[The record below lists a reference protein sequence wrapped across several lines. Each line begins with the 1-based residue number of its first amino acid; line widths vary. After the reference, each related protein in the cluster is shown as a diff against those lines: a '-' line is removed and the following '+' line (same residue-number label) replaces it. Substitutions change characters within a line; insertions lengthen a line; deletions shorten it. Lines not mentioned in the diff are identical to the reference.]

1 MNCQGKDSRPN
12 IKWKLVGYD
21 LFIYVIAVIML
32 LGVYGGMDK
41 LSVPGM
47 VQQTS
52 LSAASIF
59 AARFLGKVYKQVWR
73 YGGIQCYI
81 RLLFTDMIAFIIYLC
96 MELLFPVQK
105 VTFARMLSLVSVN
118 LLGAL
123 AIRMVYRYAYK
134 CGKRDTIKGKIL
146 LMLLHTFYETDEGS
160 EGEIPKIKAAIV
172 GAGRVGVSLA
182 EEFLNNT
189 ESSYV
194 AKCFIDIDKAK
205 VGREIHGIPVW
216 PEGKMTFERLKELE
230 VQEIIFAI
238 PSMDTL

>member
-1 MNCQGKDSRPN
+1 M
-12 IKWKLVGYD
+12 
-21 LFIYVIAVIML
+21 
-32 LGVYGGMDK
+32 
-41 LSVPGM
+41 
-47 VQQTS
+47 
-52 LSAASIF
+52 
-59 AARFLGKVYKQVWR
+59 KQ
-73 YGGIQCYI
+73 
-81 RLLFTDMIAFIIYLC
+81 M
-96 MELLFPVQK
+96 K
-105 VTFARMLSLVSVN
+105 
-118 LLGAL
+118 
-123 AIRMVYRYAYK
+123 
-134 CGKRDTIKGKIL
+134 
-146 LMLLHTFYETDEGS
+146 GS
-160 EGEIPKIKAAIV
+160 EGEIPKIKDAIV

>member
-81 RLLFTDMIAFIIYLC
+81 RLLFTDMIAFINISVYG
-96 MELLFPVQK
+96 
-105 VTFARMLSLVSVN
+105 TFISGSKSHVCKNAFLSEREFIGCIS
-118 LLGAL
+118 
-123 AIRMVYRYAYK
+123 YSY
-134 CGKRDTIKGKIL
+134 
-146 LMLLHTFYETDEGS
+146 
-160 EGEIPKIKAAIV
+160 
-172 GAGRVGVSLA
+172 GVSL
-182 EEFLNNT
+182 
-189 ESSYV
+189 
-194 AKCFIDIDKAK
+194 CI
-205 VGREIHGIPVW
+205 
-216 PEGKMTFERLKELE
+216 
-230 VQEIIFAI
+230 
-238 PSMDTL
+238 

>member
-146 LMLLHTFYETDEGS
+146 LMLLHTFYETDER
-160 EGEIPKIKAAIV
+160 K
-172 GAGRVGVSLA
+172 
-182 EEFLNNT
+182 
-189 ESSYV
+189 
-194 AKCFIDIDKAK
+194 
-205 VGREIHGIPVW
+205 
-216 PEGKMTFERLKELE
+216 
-230 VQEIIFAI
+230 
-238 PSMDTL
+238 